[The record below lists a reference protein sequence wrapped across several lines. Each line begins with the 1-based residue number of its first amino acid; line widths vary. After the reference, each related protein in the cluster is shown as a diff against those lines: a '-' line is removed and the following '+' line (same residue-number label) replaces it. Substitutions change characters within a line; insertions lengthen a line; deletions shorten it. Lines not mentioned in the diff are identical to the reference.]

1 MFKSA
6 LAKSLVAL
14 LALSLVA
21 LAALHQGAQAQTTT
35 KTKTERL
42 LQAGLDPIAV
52 DENSWSHMHWAAL
65 LDDDQALKRL
75 IEMGVLF
82 MDPKANPEGDF
93 GDKGKRRAR
102 VVGIEMGDWKNRGE
116 TPLHIAAHFN
126 SGVAASILIANG
138 ANANAKNEDGKTPL
152 QLALL
157 NESTETAALLPG
169 HASSPSGTPTE
180 AALRKCEVWKGQLNP
195 VAVVD
200 TEGNETKILEDVK
213 CERLHQSAHLHFA
226 ASANDLN
233 AARWLIDNG
242 AEVNAKKNGDGD
254 TPLHNAAWQNAT
266 ETAAL
271 LLKNGARVN
280 AKNRYDDTPL
290 HDAAWNNATET
301 AALLLKNGA
310 RVNAKKDS
318 GGETPLH
325 YAARGNAAETAA
337 LLLKNGARV
346 NAKSRGETP
355 LHLAKLGSNVER
367 ILLDNGAK
375 IDLFIAIRQNDI
387 ESVRRLIHGGADVN
401 ARIGSNHMMP
411 LHLAA
416 MHGATE
422 KIAALLLENGARI
435 NEITWGIA
443 AGYTPLDVAI
453 AGEHTEMQ
461 LFLERYGGRCSK
473 KC

>member
-138 ANANAKNEDGKTPL
+138 ANVSAKNGDGKTPL

-157 NESTETAALLPG
+157 NESTEAAALLPG

-180 AALRKCEVWKGQLNP
+180 AALRKCEVWRGQLNP

-200 TEGNETKILEDVK
+200 TEGNETKILEDVE

-242 AEVNAKKNGDGD
+242 AEVNARGKYGATSLHYAAQFNAAETAALLLKNGAEVHAKSESFGA
-254 TPLHNAAWQNAT
+254 PLHYAARFNAT

-280 AKNRYDDTPL
+280 QKQ
-290 HDAAWNNATET
+290 
-301 AALLLKNGA
+301 
-310 RVNAKKDS
+310 S
-318 GGETPLH
+318 GDTPLH
-325 YAARGNAAETAA
+325 YAARGNSAETAA

-375 IDLFIAIRQNDI
+375 IDLFIAIKQNDI

-401 ARIGSNHMMP
+401 ARIGSNQVMP
-411 LHLAA
+411 LHWAA

-422 KIAALLLENGARI
+422 KIAVLLLENGARI
-435 NEITWGIA
+435 NEIAWGFA

-453 AGEHTEMQ
+453 AREHTEMQ
-461 LFLERYGGRCSK
+461 FFLERHGGRCSK